1 MRDLELILTGAAPEA
16 AARTLAAALDDAGL
30 TLTPRPL
37 PAAAPGHK
45 AVDPVAVA
53 GLILAIPGAVLTV
66 LDIADRIA
74 KRRRAKALVEAAA
87 RIRIEHRVEVLTVTL
102 DGNRPLADLDPDAL
116 LELVGRD

>member
-16 AARTLAAALDDAGL
+16 AARALAAALDDAGL
-30 TLTPRPL
+30 ALTPRPL

-45 AVDPVAVA
+45 AADPVAVVS
-53 GLILAIPGAVLTV
+53 LMLAIPSAVLAAS
-66 LDIADRIA
+66 DIADRIA

-102 DGNRPLADLDPDAL
+102 DGTRALADLDPYAL